1 VTHRNRLSDTDI
13 IDISRTCA
21 RILDEKK
28 GTDIIILDLRGVN
41 SYLDYF
47 LITTGNSR
55 VHCRALARELEK
67 FIDSRNLPQRNKPDY
82 ESGWILLDFNE
93 LIVHIF
99 TQEMREYYQLEK
111 LWGDAKKISY
121 NSRSEEQGS

>member
-1 VTHRNRLSDTDI
+1 VLE
-13 IDISRTCA
+13 
-21 RILDEKK
+21 EKK
-28 GTDIIILDLRGVN
+28 GTDIVIMDLRGVN
-41 SYLDYF
+41 GYLDYF

-55 VHCRALARELEK
+55 VHCRALARELER
-67 FIDSRNLPQRNKPDY
+67 FVNTQDLSQRNKPDY
-82 ESGWILLDFNE
+82 ESGWIILDFNE

-121 NSRSEEQGS
+121 NNINEKRHP